1 LASFQHAQRI
11 RGVGEDPGCGQIDTE
26 SRDRKMWIVAIAW
39 MYVTLMMALAEATN
53 PQGTVLGA
61 VFTFLLY
68 GVGPLALVLYLMGA
82 PARRKAILQAEREA
96 LARQQA
102 APRDVTESPEPRSEG
117 VQADGGSLPTAAPI
131 SPMREEPPSR

>member
-1 LASFQHAQRI
+1 
-11 RGVGEDPGCGQIDTE
+11 
-26 SRDRKMWIVAIAW
+26 MWIVAIAW

-82 PARRKAILQAEREA
+82 PARRKAIIQAEREA
-96 LARQQA
+96 MARQQPPSEADEQA
-102 APRDVTESPEPRSEG
+102 APNTGTEMLEGASSG
-117 VQADGGSLPTAAPI
+117 VQADGGSLPTAAPV
-131 SPMREEPPSR
+131 SPVREEPPGR